1 MSASYLAF
9 DLGAS
14 SGRAILGSLGRDDRL
29 RLEELH
35 RFPNAMVEVL
45 GNLHWDLLGL
55 YREMLHAL
63 ASCGKTQAEP
73 PTSIGIDTW
82 GLDFGLLDRNG
93 RLLGNPRTY
102 RDPGNA
108 GAMKAFFEKVPEET
122 VYRRTGIQVLS
133 INSLVQLYA
142 RVRENDPQL
151 HAAQDLLFLP
161 DLLLYFLTGAKV
173 SEFTF
178 ATTSQLMNAQA
189 NHWDPLLFEALG
201 ISPSLMQEIVPPGTV
216 VERLASSVAER
227 TGVGAL
233 PVVAVATHDT
243 ASAVAAIPAAGEDF
257 AYISSGTWS
266 LVGIESKEPIIDER
280 SRERNITNE
289 GGVEHRARVLKNVMG
304 LWLLEECRK
313 RWAGER
319 DLTHEQ
325 LLSLAERSPPFRTLL
340 DPDDPRF
347 LNPPDMPRVIREF
360 ARNTGQPEPEEAG
373 HFMRAIFESLALAYR
388 HTLVQIREISSAA
401 VRCVHVIGGGSR
413 NGLLCQF
420 TADATGVPVHAGPA
434 EATAVGN
441 LLVQAMADGRVASLD
456 ELRQI
461 VRDSFP
467 VETFEPSGRADWE
480 AAYQRFLAYRE

>member
-1 MSASYLAF
+1 VSASYLAF

-29 RLEELH
+29 TLEEVH

-55 YREMLHAL
+55 YREMLQAL
-63 ASCGKTQAEP
+63 ASCRKTAAGP
-73 PTSIGIDTW
+73 ITSIGIDTW

-102 RDPGNA
+102 RDPGNP
-108 GAMKAFFEKVPEET
+108 GAMEAFFEKVPEET
-122 VYRRTGIQVLS
+122 IYRRTGIQLLS
-133 INSLVQLYA
+133 INTLFQLYA

-151 HAAQDLLFLP
+151 HAARDLLFLP

-178 ATTSQLMNAQA
+178 ATTSQLLNARTDQ
-189 NHWDPLLFEALG
+189 WDQLLFDALG

-216 VERLASSVAER
+216 VERLASSVAEG

-289 GGVEHRARVLKNVMG
+289 GGMEHRVRVLKNVMG
-304 LWLLEECRK
+304 FWLLEECRK
-313 RWAGER
+313 RWASER
-319 DLTHEQ
+319 EHTHQHLLT
-325 LLSLAERSPPFRTLL
+325 LAERSPPFRTLL

-347 LNPPDMPRVIREF
+347 LNPPDMPRAIGEF
-360 ARNTGQPEPEEAG
+360 ARVTGQPEPEDPG
-373 HFMRAIFESLALAYR
+373 HFVRAIFESLALAYR
-388 HTLVQIREISSAA
+388 HTLIQIREISSAA

-420 TADATGVPVHAGPA
+420 TADATGLPVHAGPS
-434 EATAVGN
+434 EATTAGN
-441 LLVQAMADGRVASLD
+441 LLVQAMADGRVGSLD
-456 ELRQI
+456 ELRRI
-461 VRDSFP
+461 VRNSFP
-467 VETFEPSGRADWE
+467 VETFEPSGRGDWE
-480 AAYQRFLAYRE
+480 SAYQRFLAYRE